1 MAGNGVLI
9 IFGDVLMFTMAFIF
23 YKETLL
29 TALKYSAVISDRQM
43 STNFHDYLVNFVCI
57 RKFL

>member
-9 IFGDVLMFTMAFIF
+9 IFGDVLMFIF